1 MCPIRIAP
9 NSFARAHASGY
20 DVAILHWAKTM
31 FHDADS
37 EIRNELLTHE
47 RLLWTGQP
55 RQGIVL
61 RGFDV
66 FMIPFS
72 ILWGGFAIFWMVMA
86 VTMGAPWFF
95 VLFGT
100 PFVLVGL
107 YMIFG
112 RFWVEAR
119 MRAHTFYGL
128 TEDRVIIV
136 SGIYRRQAKS
146 LNLDTITDVTLTEY
160 RNGGGLITF
169 GPTLQMFAALQGT
182 SWPGMSQFLPP
193 SFALASDARAVYQ
206 RINEARAKRRG
217 KEDRTEE

>member
-1 MCPIRIAP
+1 
-9 NSFARAHASGY
+9 
-20 DVAILHWAKTM
+20 M
-31 FHDADS
+31 FRDADS

-61 RGFDV
+61 RGYDAFL
-66 FMIPFS
+66 IPFS

-86 VTMGAPWFF
+86 ATMGAPIFF

-146 LNLDTITDVTLTEY
+146 LNLDTIADVTLTEY
-160 RNGGGLITF
+160 ANGRGLITF
-169 GPTLQMFAALQGT
+169 GPTLPMFAALQGM
-182 SWPGMSQFLPP
+182 SWPGMSPFLPP
-193 SFALASDARAVYQ
+193 SLELASDARAVYQ
-206 RINEARAKRRG
+206 MINEARAKRR
-217 KEDRTEE
+217 KESQRDA